1 MAVLLD
7 EVARQIGGVPVIQT
21 SGIRTASDAAGGI
34 GRVQEKGGG
43 QDERSPKDAG
53 RPGGSNL
60 QEARRW
66 IAREYCFSFW
76 VLAVGTNAVPVVA
89 LSRSG
94 GVLSSTPPPLR
105 CAASVKEEGGKGRD
119 TVAGPDGEG
128 LQL

>member
-21 SGIRTASDAAGGI
+21 SGIRITASDAAGGI

-89 LSRSG
+89 LIRSG
-94 GVLSSTPPPLR
+94 GVLNSTPPPLR
-105 CAASVKEEGGKGRD
+105 AECQEGDPKG
-119 TVAGPDGEG
+119 
-128 LQL
+128 